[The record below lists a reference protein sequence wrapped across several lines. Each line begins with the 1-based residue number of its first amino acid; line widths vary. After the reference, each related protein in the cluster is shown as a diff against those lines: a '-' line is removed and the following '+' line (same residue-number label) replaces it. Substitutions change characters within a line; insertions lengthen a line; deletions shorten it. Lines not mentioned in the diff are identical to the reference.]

1 MLALTSCRRGALF
14 GVCLAVTTPASVRA
28 GECGK
33 PDLLHSAP
41 VDGAV
46 VPLNASLRA
55 YYASSAELID
65 EDVTIQPEGDSE
77 AVAVAAE
84 FSPNEGILSFE
95 PDFLEEGKAYTLS
108 WPELRGFGTATR
120 GEGRTLNF
128 DVSGALDQDPPEFVG
143 VSDVVWDLR
152 RQRDPCTESDQDRYE
167 FLISLSPAD
176 DDGGRENLTLQ
187 IFQSRGPRIRSPSS
201 LGHLPLPASGDPAIV
216 NLALNDAIGE
226 VCFAA
231 QVLDLRGQTSTS
243 LSQEVCVTTVGPPF
257 FYGCSLSPM
266 ALPVGSSLEPLSCG
280 FGWLIALGFRRRRRA
295 G

>member
-1 MLALTSCRRGALF
+1 MRALISWRRGALL
-14 GVCLAVTTPASVRA
+14 GVAVAVTTPASVWA
-28 GECGK
+28 AECGK

-41 VDGAV
+41 VDGSV
-46 VPLNASLRA
+46 VPPNAILRA

-65 EDVTIQPEGDSE
+65 EEVTIQPEGDSE
-77 AVAVAAE
+77 AVAVAVD
-84 FSPNEGILSFE
+84 FSRNEGILSFE

-120 GEGRTLNF
+120 GDGRTLTF
-128 DVSGALDQDPPEFVG
+128 DVGAALDESAPEFAG
-143 VSDVVWDLR
+143 VTAIEWDLR

-167 FLISLSPAD
+167 FLISLSTAS

-187 IFQSRGPRIRSPSS
+187 IFQSKGPRLSSPQS
-201 LGHLPLPASGDPAIV
+201 LGHLPVPAPGDPAIV
-216 NLALNDAIGE
+216 NLALDDAIGE

-231 QVLDLRGQTSTS
+231 QVLDLLGQTSTS

-257 FYGCSLSPM
+257 FYGCSLSPTAQSASSSTA
-266 ALPVGSSLEPLSCG
+266 ALACCT
-280 FGWLIALGFRRRRRA
+280 GWLIAFGARRRRRA